1 MGRWLARGVAIAG
14 IGGVLALGGGAAAFA
29 EGGAAANTQTD
40 PLSSLTKQLQASSKQ
55 LPAAQLPTLPLDPA
69 ELTKL
74 LQNGAKSLSALQLP
88 KLPDLSG
95 LVPKTPLICGI
106 GLGIANSTPV
116 NGVCPGGRVVTV
128 TKTVPKTRTRTVT
141 KVVHVPAKTTTKVV
155 QVPVNYQQ
163 PVAAAPTGKLAYTGF
178 ETTPVLA
185 AGVAALI
192 GGTVLTAC
200 ARPRRR
206 AARA

>member
-1 MGRWLARGVAIAG
+1 MGRWLVRGVAIAG
-14 IGGVLALGGGAAAFA
+14 IGGVVALGGGSAAFA
-29 EGGAAANTQTD
+29 QGGAAATTQPD
-40 PLSSLTKQLQASSKQ
+40 PLSSLTKQLQGGT
-55 LPAAQLPTLPLDPA
+55 AALPTLPLDPA
-69 ELTKL
+69 QLTKL
-74 LQNGAKSLSALQLP
+74 LENGAKSLSAL
-88 KLPDLSG
+88 KLPDLGG
-95 LVPKTPLICGI
+95 LVPKTPLVCGI

-116 NGVCPGGRVVTV
+116 NGLCPGSKVVTV
-128 TKTVPKTRTRTVT
+128 TKTVPKTKTRTVT
-141 KVVHVPAKTTTKVV
+141 KVVHEPTKTKVV
-155 QVPVNYQQ
+155 AVPVNYQQ

-206 AARA
+206 RG